1 MDKTEL
7 PHNQLILNT
16 GECHTGII
24 FCPFGTE
31 TPSEYTAEKAF
42 ANASSSPRKVA
53 IGGSGSG
60 WITPPDTGGT
70 SLSKEVPVGDALIL
84 LFFAATWA
92 AWKSLFR
99 KRNLFFMLII
109 SLFAGQIQAA
119 VTDLSFSPTAA
130 GTSMTIVPTIAS
142 VPDEDA
148 AVCWCVYYDPTC
160 ENEVADIHFQRAAS
174 AGKNAVS
181 FTAPTTA
188 GTYYIKTS
196 LHTGALCGGLL
207 DSYYISPLIIYPAD
221 ADIVLQRDAQSAASR
236 VDITDDATKKAYGV
250 MRFSK
255 TALND
260 DTRSAYERY
269 NYFIS
274 FPFDVR
280 IGDIYGIGT
289 VGTDWRI
296 LYYDGQG
303 RAEEGFFAE
312 RTSNWI
318 MFGDTDD
325 VLRAGE
331 GYLLQLNTISMDEDN
346 SSIWTNDAEIATL
359 FFPARS
365 NITDPVTTDATLAAL
380 GSDYECT
387 IDLSASLGAEGDRTK
402 KDSYWRCIG
411 VPSFSSPSGV
421 EGLEYFYEWNTA
433 DNSLTV
439 RSSEGFLFT
448 PTQAYLVQNKDAI
461 TWLDVTKPAGIV
473 ARQRDTSYEELE
485 LTFEQNETFCDRTYI
500 RLSDEARVT
509 NGFDFGRD
517 LSKEINAGKANIYT
531 MVGYERLAANMLPD
545 SVTRVPVGVQIEQ
558 EGEYKINVR
567 RNNVP
572 CTIFDTVT
580 GIRSTDHTVHLDA
593 GTHEGRFAVE
603 IGETVSTSIQDS
615 DVRYQKSAVRKVLKD
630 GMIYIIRDDKA
641 YYITGEVVQKGQK

>member
-31 TPSEYTAEKAF
+31 TPSQYTAEKAF
-42 ANASSSPRKVA
+42 ANTSSSPRKVA

-70 SLSKEVPVGDALIL
+70 SLSKEVPVGDAWIL

-92 AWKSLFR
+92 AWKALYR

-109 SLFAGQIQAA
+109 SLFTGQVHAD
-119 VTDLSFSPTAA
+119 VTSLSFSPTAA
-130 GTSMTIVPTIAS
+130 GTPMTIVPTIAS

-148 AVCWCVYYDPTC
+148 AVCWGVYYDPAC

-181 FTAPTTA
+181 FTTPNTA
-188 GTYYIKTS
+188 GTYYLKTS

-221 ADIVLQRDAQSAASR
+221 ADIVLQRDAQATASR

-312 RTSNWI
+312 RTSNWF

-346 SSIWTNDAEIATL
+346 SSLWANDAEIATL

-365 NITDPVTTDATLAAL
+365 TISGLGTTDATLPAL

-411 VPSFSSPSGV
+411 VPSFSSTSGV

-448 PTQAYLVQNKDAI
+448 PTQAYLVQDSAAI

-473 ARQRDTSYEELE
+473 ARQRDTSYEEIELE
-485 LTFEQNETFCDRTYI
+485 LQQNDTFCDRTYI

-517 LSKEINAGKANIYT
+517 LSKELNAGRANIYT

-545 SVTRVPVGVQIEQ
+545 SVTRVPVGLQIEQ
-558 EGEYKINVR
+558 AGEYKINVR
-567 RNNVP
+567 RNKVQ
-572 CTIFDTVT
+572 CTIFDSQT
-580 GIRSTDHTVHLDA
+580 GISTTEHNVHLDA
-593 GTHEGRFAVE
+593 GTHEGRFVVE
-603 IGETVSTSIQDS
+603 IGETGQTTGTMNDERLSINGI
-615 DVRYQKSAVRKVLKD
+615 RKVLINGILYIEKGD
-630 GMIYIIRDDKA
+630 KKYIIH
-641 YYITGEVVQKGQK
+641 

>member
-24 FCPFGTE
+24 FYPFGTD
-31 TPSEYTAEKAF
+31 TPSDYTAEKTF

-53 IGGSGSG
+53 IGGGESG

-70 SLSKEVPVGDALIL
+70 NLSKEVPVGDAWIL

-92 AWKSLFR
+92 AWKSRYR

-109 SLFAGQIQAA
+109 SLFAGHTYAA
-119 VTDLSFSPTAA
+119 VTALSFSPTAA
-130 GTSMTIVPTIAS
+130 GTRMTIVPTIAS

-148 AVCWCVYYDPTC
+148 AVCWDVYYDPAC
-160 ENEVADIHFQRAAS
+160 ENEVADIHFLRAAS
-174 AGKNAVS
+174 EGKNAVC
-181 FTAPTTA
+181 FTTPSTA
-188 GTYYIKTS
+188 GTYYLKTS

-207 DSYYISPLIIYPAD
+207 DSYYICPLIIYPAD
-221 ADIVLQRDAQSAASR
+221 ADIVLLRDAQSAASR
-236 VDITDDATKKAYGV
+236 VDVTDDATKKAYGV
-250 MRFSK
+250 MRFNK

-260 DTRSAYERY
+260 DLRSAYERY

-331 GYLLQLNTISMDEDN
+331 GYLLQLNTISMDEEN
-346 SSIWTNDAEIATL
+346 SAIWANDAEIATL

-365 NITDPVTTDATLAAL
+365 NITDPVTTNVTLAAL

-448 PTQAYLVQNKDAI
+448 PTQAYLVQNGDAI

-473 ARQRDTSYEELE
+473 ARQRDNSYEEIELE
-485 LTFEQNETFCDRTYI
+485 LQQNETFCDRTYI

-509 NGFDFGRD
+509 DGFDFGRD

-558 EGEYKINVR
+558 ASEYKINVQ
-567 RNNVP
+567 RNNVQ
-572 CTIFDTVT
+572 CTIFDSQT
-580 GIRSTDHTVHLDA
+580 GTRSTNLTVHLDA
-593 GTHEGRFAVE
+593 GTHEGRFVVE
-603 IGETVSTSIQDS
+603 IGETGQTTGTMNDERLPISG
-615 DVRYQKSAVRKVLKD
+615 VRKVLINGILYIEKGD
-630 GMIYIIRDDKA
+630 KKYIIH
-641 YYITGEVVQKGQK
+641 